1 MIKNYIKIAWRNLVR
16 NKISSTINISGLAIG
31 LACVLLIGMYV
42 KDELSYDRF
51 FKDADRIYRV
61 NTHEKMDNEE
71 FVAGHTPPPVG
82 MALVNSFPE
91 IESYTRIFKPG
102 NEVIHFVNNGQQSAL
117 TEKSLLSVDSNFLQ
131 FFKYEMVAGDRATCL
146 NGTNSLVLTERAAKK
161 YFGSGP
167 NNYRDAIGRTLIF
180 DEYQTPFTVTAV
192 LKDLPTQSS
201 LQFDVLQSNV
211 GMKVVKHFNWSWIW
225 LQMGTYVKLKPN
237 VATDAATVKSIE
249 AKFPAMV
256 KQQAATAFKRIGR
269 PFDEFIKKGGKYEV
283 QLQPLTAIH
292 LYSQDIGN
300 RYFAQGDI
308 KYIYI
313 FSAIA
318 LFIIL
323 LACVNF
329 MNLATAQSAKRAKEV
344 GIRKVLGSDRE
355 QLIRQFI
362 AEAFMFTII
371 AAMVAVFIV
380 AACLPAFNQLAAK
393 SLNLSAFF
401 NLSTWAGLI
410 LLIVLTTLLAGSYP
424 AFFLTSFKPAAV
436 LKGSGG
442 LKNTGGGFF
451 TRNVLVV
458 FQFWVSTVLII
469 CTIVVYKQ
477 LMYNQSKDLGF
488 NKENTI
494 IIADAGRLNKSGE
507 SFKQELIRLPQVTNA
522 SISTGAP
529 TQASYFDDS
538 YMPEQTGDNVT
549 ASQKSIA
556 ISSYVV
562 DETFVPTF
570 KIQLL
575 AGRNF
580 SRDFTDS
587 ASVILNETAA
597 KAIGWNDP
605 IGKTL
610 TFPGGNDAKFRVVG
624 VVKDFNTE
632 SLHNAV
638 TPFALFY
645 TTSNTPHA
653 NTSFVTV
660 RIKPGDY
667 HKTIIAIQNKWK
679 QFMPNTP
686 FEYSFLDAEYDA
698 LYKTDQTIGEVFT
711 VFTFLSLTVACLG
724 LLGLAIYTAERRMK
738 EIGIRKV
745 LGASVQNVVGMLS
758 TDFIKLVVIASV
770 IAFPVA
776 WFAMNKWLQDFAYPT
791 EINWWIFAVSAGLMV
806 LIALITISFQSIKA
820 ALINPV
826 ETLRSE

>member
-1 MIKNYIKIAWRNLVR
+1 
-16 NKISSTINISGLAIG
+16 
-31 LACVLLIGMYV
+31 MYV
-42 KDELSYDRF
+42 KDELSYDGF
-51 FKDADRIYRV
+51 FKEADRIYRV

-71 FVAGHTPPPVG
+71 FIAGHTPPPAG
-82 MALVNSFPE
+82 LALVNNFPE

-131 FFKYEMVAGDRATCL
+131 FFNYEMVAGNRATCL
-146 NGTNSLVLTERAAKK
+146 NGTNSVVLTERAAKK
-161 YFGSGP
+161 YFGNDSP
-167 NNYRDAIGRTLIF
+167 IGKTLIF
-180 DEYQTPFTVTAV
+180 GEQQQPFMVTAV
-192 LKDLPTQSS
+192 VKDLPTQSS

-211 GMKVVKHFNWSWIW
+211 GMKVVKRFNWSWVW

-237 VATDAATVKSIE
+237 VATDAATLKRIE
-249 AKFPAMV
+249 AKLPAMV
-256 KQQAATAFKRIGR
+256 RQQAATGFKRIGR
-269 PFDEFIKKGGKYEV
+269 PFDEFIKKGGKYEL

-292 LYSQDIGN
+292 LYSQNIGN
-300 RYFAQGDI
+300 RYFPQGDI

-318 LFIIL
+318 LFIII

-344 GIRKVLGSDRE
+344 GIRKVLGSGRE
-355 QLIRQFI
+355 QLVRQFM
-362 AEAFMFTII
+362 AEAFMFTVI
-371 AAMVAVFIV
+371 AAIVAVLIV
-380 AACLPAFNQLAAK
+380 AASLPAFNQLAAK

-401 NLSTWAGLI
+401 SLSTWAGLM
-410 LLIVLTTLLAGSYP
+410 LLIILTTLLAGSYP
-424 AFFLTSFKPAAV
+424 AFFLTSFKPVAV

-442 LKNTGGGFF
+442 LKNTGGGFL

-458 FQFWVSTVLII
+458 FQFSVSTVLIV

-494 IIADAGRLNKSGE
+494 IIADNGKLGKSAE
-507 SFKQELIRLPQVTNA
+507 SFKQELIGLPEVTNA

-538 YMPEQTGDNVT
+538 YVPEQTGDNVT
-549 ASQKSIA
+549 ASEKSIA
-556 ISSYVV
+556 MSSFVV
-562 DETFVPTF
+562 DENFVPTL
-570 KIQLL
+570 KIKML

-580 SRDFTDS
+580 SKGFTDS

-597 KAIGWNDP
+597 KTIGWSNP

-610 TFPGGNDAKFRVVG
+610 TYPGGNNVTFVVVG

-632 SLHNAV
+632 SLHTAV

-645 TTSNTPHA
+645 TSSNTNHA

-667 HKTIIAIQNKWK
+667 QKTVNAIQNKWK
-679 QFMPNTP
+679 QFTPNTP
-686 FEYSFLDAEYDA
+686 FEYSFMDAEYDA
-698 LYKTDQTIGEVFT
+698 LYKTDQTIGEVFS

-758 TDFIKLVVIASV
+758 TDFIKLVLIASF

-791 EINWWIFAVSAGLMV
+791 QISWWIFALSTGLM
-806 LIALITISFQSIKA
+806 LFIALVTISFQSIKA

-826 ETLRSE
+826 DSLRSE